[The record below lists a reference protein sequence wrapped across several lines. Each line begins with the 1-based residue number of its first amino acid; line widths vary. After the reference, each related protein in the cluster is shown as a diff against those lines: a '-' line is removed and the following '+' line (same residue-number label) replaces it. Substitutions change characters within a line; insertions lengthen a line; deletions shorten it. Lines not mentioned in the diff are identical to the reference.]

1 VAVLIDRPAW
11 PAHGRLW
18 SHLVSDGSF
27 AELHA
32 FAAAQGVPRRRFE
45 RDHYDVPADA
55 YDALVAAGA
64 QPVSSR
70 EVVRRLVAAGLR
82 RRKAD
87 SMARREPG
95 AVLLRPRRL
104 ERGDLVA
111 VPATSG
117 VVPAPMLR
125 AGVARLE
132 SWGLRVGL
140 DHHVL
145 DRDTRLSYLSAAD
158 DVRAAAFTDA
168 WLNPDASA
176 VIVARGGYGSQR
188 VVDLV
193 DWRRLAGAEPKV
205 LVGFS
210 DATALH
216 QAVAGRLGL
225 ATVHS
230 HSVASLGAAT
240 TESAE
245 ALRRLLMEPA
255 TVTDLLADQTSETVV
270 GGRGRGVLVGGNL
283 ALLASDLGTPFARS
297 AAGGIALL
305 EDTGEAAY
313 RVDRLLT
320 QLLRAGWFEGA
331 RGLVLGAFTDC
342 DDPVELDVVL
352 QARLAPL
359 GLPTVR
365 HVDVG
370 HTSSS
375 ATVPLGV
382 EAVLDADAG
391 SLALTRSAL
400 V

>member
-1 VAVLIDRPAW
+1 VAILIDSPAW

-32 FAAAQGVPRRRFE
+32 FAAANGVPRRGFE
-45 RDHYDVPADA
+45 RDHYDVPADL
-55 YDALVAAGA
+55 YDALVTAGA

-70 EVVRRLVAAGLR
+70 DIVARLSRAGLR

-87 SMARREPG
+87 AMARREAG
-95 AVLLRPRRL
+95 AILLRPHRL

-117 VVPAPMLR
+117 VVPAPRLR
-125 AGVARLE
+125 AGVERLE
-132 SWGLRVGL
+132 SWGLRVRL
-140 DHHVL
+140 DDHVL
-145 DRDTRLSYLSAAD
+145 DRDSRLSYLAAAD
-158 DVRAAAFTDA
+158 DVRASAFTDA

-176 VIVARGGYGSQR
+176 VIIARGGYGSQR

-193 DWRRLAGAEPKV
+193 DWRRLAEAEPKV

-216 QAVAGRLGL
+216 QAVAARLGL
-225 ATVHS
+225 VTVHS
-230 HSVASLGAAT
+230 HVVTSLGTAT
-240 TESAE
+240 PASAE
-245 ALRRLLMEPA
+245 ALRRLLMEPD
-255 TVTDLLADQTSETVV
+255 TVTDLLAGQAAEAVV
-270 GGRGRGVLVGGNL
+270 GGMARGVLVGGNL
-283 ALLASDLGTPFARS
+283 ALLASDLGTPFSRS
-297 AAGGIALL
+297 AAGGIVLL
-305 EDTGEAAY
+305 EDIGEDTY
-313 RVDRLLT
+313 RVDRQLT
-320 QLLRAGWFEGA
+320 HLVRAGWFEGA

-342 DDPVELDVVL
+342 NDPVELDVVL
-352 QARLAPL
+352 EARLAPL
-359 GLPTVR
+359 GLPIVR

-391 SLALTRSAL
+391 TLVLTRPALT
-400 V
+400 

>member
-1 VAVLIDRPAW
+1 MTVLIDPPAW

-18 SHLVSDGSF
+18 SHLVSDSSF

-32 FAAAQGVPRRRFE
+32 FAADNGVPRRGFE
-45 RDHYDVPADA
+45 RDHYDVPADI
-55 YDALVAAGA
+55 YDLLVNAGA

-70 EVVRRLVAAGLR
+70 DVVRRLSTAGLR

-87 SMARREPG
+87 AMARREPG
-95 AVLLRPRRL
+95 AVLLRPPRL

-117 VVPAPMLR
+117 VVPELRLR
-125 AGVARLE
+125 AGVTRLE
-132 SWGLRVGL
+132 SWGLRVRV
-140 DHHVL
+140 DDHVL
-145 DRDTRLSYLSAAD
+145 DRDARLSYLAGD
-158 DVRAAAFTDA
+158 DDARAAAFTDA
-168 WLNPDASA
+168 WLDPEAAA

-193 DWRRLAGAEPKV
+193 DWRRLAEAEPKV

-216 QAVAGRLGL
+216 QAVAARLGL

-230 HSVASLGAAT
+230 HVVTSLGAAT
-240 TESAE
+240 PASAE
-245 ALRRLLMEPA
+245 ALRRLLMEPEM
-255 TVTDLLADQTSETVV
+255 VTDVLADQAPETVV
-270 GGRGRGVLVGGNL
+270 GGVGRGVLLGGNL
-283 ALLASDLGTPFARS
+283 ALLASDLGTPFSRP
-297 AAGGIALL
+297 AAGGIVLL
-305 EDTGEAAY
+305 EDVGEGAY
-313 RVDRLLT
+313 RVDRQLT
-320 QLLRAGWFEGA
+320 HLLRAGWFEGA

-352 QARLAPL
+352 EARLAPL

-382 EAVLDADAG
+382 EAVLDADLG
-391 SLALTRSAL
+391 TLVLTRPAL
-400 V
+400 S